1 LIMTVDVGKVKRFIV
16 GLYGE
21 ELLGEVSGGFFIG
34 RDLRAVAPKG
44 DKLAGYHSRFV
55 GLLDGGLGVVNVKFL
70 SMLFFT
76 KPGDAQARPF
86 ALDVGKYGGVDGVIQ
101 WFADNGYALQVSLS
115 YTRIGR
121 DKVNKPTKAFSG
133 ETHALYLVMIEFED
147 KKGGNNLEPVKKV
160 VNEVIDR
167 AATFVEEPFIVFS
180 GNKSYYLI
188 FALPTPVKGPV
199 VVRDRFGRIVR
210 EYGLNEVYRAIFD
223 LVLRDKSYLGL
234 GSEVIERFVDTQ
246 VAEPKRLLRIPG
258 FTHEVSGKPTQQLGV
273 ELTPIDFDPDAL
285 TKAVL
290 PNSVLTD
297 YWAYIDLPRT
307 EGGRTGRKATGE
319 RTGWDCLPSWVKTL
333 IDYLREYGK
342 LCHYGRM
349 AVAGWM
355 IRCGFTDEEIH
366 EVFRH
371 ADDYNPRTTQY
382 HINDVR
388 KFLEEKGGKP
398 MRCETVVKECGGH
411 DAPSIDCKAPPKP
424 VTKAEPTAVASETKP
439 ETKLEVKPE
448 TKPEAKPAEAKPVE
462 EKQETAPS
470 TRRPVQTRL
479 ARFIEKPR
487 EEKPETKP
495 SEEARQASEP
505 REERLVVIDIP
516 TTLVED
522 VAREL
527 RAPTTIAE
535 TLVNW
540 VVDYLNRPC
549 CWSVGFERL
558 AIDLSRASD
567 EEVQFAL
574 ETLGIEVKERRIT
587 DDGFA
592 RLRTVVSTIIKYLE
606 KAGFVEYVRDLGVVN
621 LVRGGQHG

>member
-1 LIMTVDVGKVKRFIV
+1 MAVDVGRVKRFIV

-21 ELLGEVSGGFFIG
+21 ELLSEGGGFYVG
-34 RDLRAVAPKG
+34 RDLRAVAPRG
-44 DKLAGYHSRFV
+44 DKLAGYHSRFI

-76 KPGDAQARPF
+76 KPGDARARPF
-86 ALDVGKYGGVDGVIQ
+86 ALDVGKYGSVDGVIQ
-101 WFADNGYALQVSLS
+101 WFADKGYALQVSLS

-121 DKVNKPTKAFSG
+121 DKLNKPTKAFSG
-133 ETHALYLVMIEFED
+133 ETHALYLAMIEFED
-147 KKGGNNLEPVKKV
+147 KRGGNNLEPVKKV
-160 VNEVIDR
+160 VNEVVDR
-167 AATFVEEPFIVFS
+167 AATFVEEPFIIFS
-180 GNKSYYLI
+180 GNKSYYLV

-199 VVRDRFGRIVR
+199 VVRDRFGRVVR

-234 GSEVIERFVDTQ
+234 GGDVIERFVDTQ

-258 FTHEVSGKPTQQLGV
+258 FTHEVSGKPTMQLGV

-285 TKAVL
+285 AKSVL

-297 YWAYIDLPRT
+297 YWAYIELPRE
-307 EGGRTGRKATGE
+307 EGGRTGKKVVGGVS
-319 RTGWDCLPSWVKTL
+319 GWDCLPSWVKAL

-342 LCHYGRM
+342 LCHYGRL

-366 EVFRH
+366 EVFKH

-382 HINDVR
+382 HINDTR
-388 KFLEEKGGKP
+388 EKYLEKGGKP
-398 MRCETVVKECGGH
+398 MKCATVIEKCNGYKVPDLDCKFTRKPA
-411 DAPSIDCKAPPKP
+411 APSADPKP
-424 VTKAEPTAVASETKP
+424 KAKPEVKSEVKVENKVVETKLGRLVQTSLAKFAEKPREEKIETKP
-439 ETKLEVKPE
+439 ETK
-448 TKPEAKPAEAKPVE
+448 PAEP
-462 EKQETAPS
+462 
-470 TRRPVQTRL
+470 
-479 ARFIEKPR
+479 
-487 EEKPETKP
+487 KPETKP
-495 SEEARQASEP
+495 SVS
-505 REERLVVIDIP
+505 IP
-516 TTLVED
+516 AALIED

-535 TLVNW
+535 SLVNW
-540 VVDYLNRPC
+540 VLGYLSKY
-549 CWSVGFERL
+549 WSVGFDKL

-574 ETLGIEVKERRIT
+574 ETLGIEVKERKIT

-592 RLRTVVSTIIKYLE
+592 KLRSALLTIIKYLE
-606 KAGFVEYVRDLGVVN
+606 KAGFVQYVRDYYTVN
-621 LVRGGQHG
+621 FNKGGHS

>member
-1 LIMTVDVGKVKRFIV
+1 MTVDVGKVKKFIV

-76 KPGDAQARPF
+76 KPGDAQARSF

-147 KKGGNNLEPVKKV
+147 KRGGDNLEPVKKV
-160 VNEVIDR
+160 VNEVVDR

-180 GNKSYYLI
+180 GNKSFYLV

-199 VVRDRFGRIVR
+199 VVRDRFGRVVR

-234 GSEVIERFVDTQ
+234 GSDVIERFVDTQ

-285 TKAVL
+285 AKSVL

-297 YWAYIDLPRT
+297 YWAYIDLPR
-307 EGGRTGRKATGE
+307 EERGRTGRKTTGGG
-319 RTGWDCLPSWVKTL
+319 TGWDCLPSWVKTL

-366 EVFRH
+366 EVFKH
-371 ADDYNPRTTQY
+371 ADDYNARVTQY

-424 VTKAEPTAVASETKP
+424 VTKSEPTAVAPETKP
-439 ETKLEVKPE
+439 ETKPEVKPE
-448 TKPEAKPAEAKPVE
+448 AKPEAKPAEAKPVE
-462 EKQETAPS
+462 ERRETAP
-470 TRRPVQTRL
+470 TKPIQTRL
-479 ARFIEKPR
+479 TRFVEKPR
-487 EEKPETKP
+487 EEKPEAKP
-495 SEEARQASEP
+495 SEEPKQASEP
-505 REERLVVIDIP
+505 REERLVVINIP

-535 TLVNW
+535 SLVNW

-592 RLRTVVSTIIKYLE
+592 RLRTVVGTVIKYLE

-621 LVRGGQHG
+621 LVRGDNNA